1 MKNPNRLINEKSPY
15 LLQHAYNPVDWYAW
29 NEEAFS
35 KAQKEDKPVFLSI
48 GYSTCHWC
56 HVMEKE
62 SFEHDATAKII
73 NDVFVPVKVD
83 REERPDIDSIYMTVC
98 QMLTGGGGWPLTIM
112 MTPDKKPFFAG
123 TYFPRSSRY
132 GRPGLQEIIQ
142 RISDLW
148 TNNRVEINRSTTE
161 IFSVLTNVSSSRK
174 KETLTEEILTKAYY
188 DLAKSFDEENGGF
201 GTAPKFPSPHTL
213 LFLLRYYKRNKTEK
227 ALQIVEK
234 TLAAMRLG
242 GIYDHIGFGFSRYST
257 DSAWLV
263 PHFEKMLYDQ
273 AMLVIAYTETYQ
285 LTKNEAYRKTAE
297 EILEYVQRD
306 MLSPEGGFYS
316 AEDADSEG
324 EEGKFYLWKADELK
338 SLLSEEEYELAVK
351 ACHVSE
357 NGNWIDQVHGGLNGT
372 NILHLKSELGEEEKE
387 IAEEVRKRLF
397 DHREKRIHPHKDDKI
412 LTDWNG
418 LMISAFAKASQVF
431 DNKEYYKV
439 AKAAADFL
447 LKNLKDKNGNLLHR
461 YRLGESAISAMLD
474 DYSFL
479 INALIDLYE
488 TGFEFNYLSETIR
501 LTDYSLKHFWD
512 ESSGGFFFTSDEAEK
527 LLLRQKEFYDGA
539 IPSGNSVFVLNLLRL
554 ARLTSKSEYE
564 EKANQL
570 THSFS
575 QLIDSNPASFAFT
588 LTGLDFAFGPAYE
601 IVISAPD
608 EEKFSEM
615 LRVLIQKYIPN
626 KVIVK
631 HSGKAESLMP
641 YLKYFHK
648 DENKTFA
655 YVCKNYV
662 CEIPADS
669 PGKLI
674 SLLEQAP

>member
-1 MKNPNRLINEKSPY
+1 MKPNRLINEKSPY
-15 LLQHAYNPVDWYAW
+15 LLQHSHNPVDWYPW
-29 NEEAFS
+29 GEEAFS
-35 KAQKEDKPVFLSI
+35 KARNENKPIFLSI

-62 SFEHDATAKII
+62 SFEHEPTAKLI
-73 NDVFVPVKVD
+73 NEVFIPVKVD
-83 REERPDIDSIYMTVC
+83 REERPDVDSIYMTVC
-98 QMLTGGGGWPLTIM
+98 QILTGGGGWPLTIM
-112 MTPDKKPFFAG
+112 MTADKKPFFAG

-148 TNNRVEINRSTTE
+148 NNKREEINRSTTE

-174 KETLTEEILTKAYY
+174 KEALTEEILTKAYY
-188 DLAKSFDEENGGF
+188 DLVKRFDEENGGF
-201 GTAPKFPSPHTL
+201 GTAPKFPSPHIL
-213 LFLLRYYKRNKTEK
+213 LFLLRYYKRKKVDK
-227 ALQIVEK
+227 ALQMVEK
-234 TLAAMRLG
+234 TLTSMRLG

-285 LTKNEAYRKTAE
+285 LTKNEKYKKTAE

-306 MLSPEGGFYS
+306 MLSSEGGFYS

-324 EEGKFYLWKADELK
+324 EEGKFYLWTSAELK
-338 SLLSEEEYELAVK
+338 SLLSEDEYELAVK
-351 ACHVSE
+351 ACNVSE

-418 LMISAFAKASQVF
+418 LTISAFAKASQVF
-431 DNKEYYKV
+431 DNREYYHI
-439 AKAAADFL
+439 AKDAADFI

-461 YRLGESAISAMLD
+461 YRQNESAITAMLD

-488 TGFEFNYLSETIR
+488 TGFEINYLSEAIR
-501 LTDYSLKHFWD
+501 LTEYSLKHFWD
-512 ESSGGFFFTSDEAEK
+512 ETAGGFYFTSDEGEK

-539 IPSGNSVFVLNLLRL
+539 IPSGNSVFILNLLRL
-554 ARLTSKSEYE
+554 ARLTADSSYE
-564 EKANQL
+564 EKANKL
-570 THSFS
+570 SDSFS

-588 LTGLDFAFGPAYE
+588 LAGLDFAFGPTYE
-601 IVISAPD
+601 IVISAQD
-608 EEKFSEM
+608 EEKFDEM
-615 LRVLIQKYIPN
+615 LRVVNQKYIPG
-626 KVIVK
+626 KVIIK
-631 HSGKAESLMP
+631 QSAEAERLLP

-648 DENKTFA
+648 DDSKTFV

-662 CEIPADS
+662 CEIPADDRE
-669 PGKLI
+669 KLI
-674 SLLEQAP
+674 RLLDQS

>member
-1 MKNPNRLINEKSPY
+1 MKKPNRLLTEKSPY

-29 NEEAFS
+29 GEEAFS
-35 KAQKEDKPVFLSI
+35 KARNEDKPVFLSI

-62 SFEHDATAKII
+62 SFEHDATAKLI
-73 NDVFVPVKVD
+73 NDAFVPVKVD
-83 REERPDIDSIYMTVC
+83 REERPDIDGIYMTVC
-98 QMLTGGGGWPLTIM
+98 QVLTGSGGWPLTII

-123 TYFPRSSRY
+123 TYFPRSARF
-132 GRPGLQEIIQ
+132 GRPGLHEIIPK
-142 RISDLW
+142 INDLW
-148 TNNRVEINRSTTE
+148 VNRREEVNRSSEE

-174 KETLTEEILTKAYY
+174 IEPITEDILSKAYY
-188 DLAKSFDEENGGF
+188 DLAKKFDEENGGF

-213 LFLLRYYKRNKTEK
+213 LFLLRYFKRKKADK
-227 ALQIVEK
+227 ALQMVEK
-234 TLAAMRLG
+234 TLTSMRLG

-273 AMLVIAYTETYQ
+273 AMLVMAYTETYQ
-285 LTKNEAYRKTAE
+285 LTKNEVYKKTAE

-306 MLSPEGGFYS
+306 MLSKEGGFYS

-324 EEGKFYLWKADELK
+324 EEGKFYLWKAEELK

-351 ACHVSE
+351 ACNVSE
-357 NGNWIDQVHGGLNGT
+357 DGNWIDQVHGGLNGT

-397 DHREKRIHPHKDDKI
+397 DYREKRIHPHKDDKI

-431 DNKEYYKV
+431 DNREYYDT
-439 AKAAADFL
+439 AKNAAEFI

-461 YRLGESAISAMLD
+461 YRQNESAINAMLD

-488 TGFEFNYLSETIR
+488 AGFEIKYLSEAIR
-501 LTDYSLKHFWD
+501 LTEYSLKHFWD
-512 ESSGGFFFTSDEAEK
+512 ETAGGFFFTSDEAEK
-527 LLLRQKEFYDGA
+527 LLLRQKEYYDGA

-554 ARLTSKSEYE
+554 SRLTANSVYE

-570 THSFS
+570 ADSFS
-575 QLIDSNPASFAFT
+575 QLIDSSPASFAFT
-588 LTGLDFAFGPAYE
+588 LVGLDFTFGPSYE
-601 IVISAPD
+601 IIISSD
-608 EEKFSEM
+608 NDDKFYEM
-615 LRVLIQKYIPN
+615 LKVVNQKYLPGKVVIKNDREAQNKIPF
-626 KVIVK
+626 
-631 HSGKAESLMP
+631 
-641 YLKYFHK
+641 LKNF
-648 DENKTFA
+648 ETKTGTQV
-655 YVCKNYV
+655 YICKNYKCDLPV
-662 CEIPADS
+662 DS
-669 PGKLI
+669 AEKL
-674 SLLEQAP
+674 LRKLDNP